1 MNYLKQVLNIAL
13 LVLVSFEGIK
23 PVQATNLPFEQIIT
37 PQQAKR
43 DIAQW
48 SQWLHSTH
56 PDLKHSV
63 ADIDA
68 FYLQLNTITAAITDE
83 LSVRELWARLAVLN
97 STLADGHLKVG
108 HASTSQWR
116 KWVNGG
122 VGLFPFEVAIVN
134 QQLYI
139 KSNTGGTKSGYA
151 EQQIKAINGVPYEQV
166 VAQLLR
172 RTHGDTDEFRQEVL
186 ARQFHRLLY
195 LTFGYSEQFSI
206 TLADEELTLA
216 ASKTLPQS
224 MVERSFVDTFNVE
237 YTGETATLTVNSFSW
252 PDFKQY
258 LAFMDATFTQLTE
271 KNIKH
276 LIIDISN
283 NGGGDDDF
291 WMAGIMRYITD
302 VPYRHFSHYRSKVL
316 LKYRDPGQ
324 IVGEIES
331 GENTRFIQPEPDL
344 ANFFTGDVAVKI
356 GAYTYSSAIVFAN
369 TLQDFSIAPLVG
381 EDTTGRSTQTGGIQF
396 LNLIHSN
403 LQMVSPRFILTRP
416 NGELQMTG
424 VKVSSL

>member
-1 MNYLKQVLNIAL
+1 
-13 LVLVSFEGIK
+13 
-23 PVQATNLPFEQIIT
+23 
-37 PQQAKR
+37 
-43 DIAQW
+43 
-48 SQWLHSTH
+48 
-56 PDLKHSV
+56 V

-68 FYLQLNTITAAITDE
+68 FYLQLNTITAGITDDI
-83 LSVRELWARLAVLN
+83 SVRELWARIAVLN

-116 KWVNGG
+116 KWVSGG
-122 VGLFPFEVAIVN
+122 MGLFPFEVAIVN

-139 KSNTGGTKSGYA
+139 KSNTGGTKSDYA
-151 EQQIKAINGVPYEQV
+151 EQQIKAINGMPYEQV
-166 VAQLLR
+166 MAQLLR

-186 ARQFHRLLY
+186 ARQFHRLFY

-206 TLADEELTLA
+206 TLADEDLTLT
-216 ASKTLPQS
+216 ASKSMPQS
-224 MVERSFVDTFNVE
+224 MVERSFADTFHVE
-237 YTGETATLTVNSFSW
+237 YAGESATLTVNSFSW

-258 LAFMDATFTQLTE
+258 LTFMDATFTQLKE

-276 LIIDISN
+276 LVIDISN

-331 GENTRFIQPEPDL
+331 GENTRFIQPEPEL

-381 EDTTGRSTQTGGIQF
+381 ENTTGRSTQTGGIQF
-396 LNLIHSN
+396 LNLTHSN

-424 VKVSSL
+424 VKVASL